1 MKKTLLLALFTLA
14 FIGMAQAQY
23 VRYGGKAGGGF
34 TIAHGNDASSD
45 YMNYFTGFH
54 AGPIVSYEFVSRLAV
69 QAELLYDQKGFT
81 YDAHAV
87 NSSVTANGDLRL
99 HYAELPLLLKIQY
112 GGLFAEAG
120 PYAGYLIDTSS
131 DINFSTTGVNPDA
144 GQPITYHSDNINR
157 FDYGYTAGI
166 GIMLDNGFFMSFRNT
181 GGFRSFS
188 KDLDQRNFG
197 FRLSFGYLIQ
207 PPSAV
212 EMMRRQ

>member
-1 MKKTLLLALFTLA
+1 MKKILLLICITLVP
-14 FIGMAQAQY
+14 ILMAQAQY

-34 TIAHGNDASSD
+34 TRAYGNDGSND

-54 AGPIVSYEFVSRLAV
+54 AGPVVSYEFVSRLAV

-81 YDAHAV
+81 YDAYAV
-87 NSSVTANGDLRL
+87 NPSVTANGDLRL
-99 HYAELPLLLKIQY
+99 HYVNLPLLLKIQK

-120 PYAGYLIDTSS
+120 PYAGYLVATNS
-131 DINFSTTGVNPDA
+131 DIAFSTTGVSPDV
-144 GQPITYHSDNINR
+144 GQPITYNSDNINR

-181 GGFRSFS
+181 GGLRSFS
-188 KDLDQRNFG
+188 KDLDQKNFG
-197 FRLSFGYLIQ
+197 FNLSFGYLIQ

-212 EMMRRQ
+212 EMMRR

>member
-1 MKKTLLLALFTLA
+1 MKKTLSLTCLMLLSVL
-14 FIGMAQAQY
+14 MAQAQF

-34 TIAHGNDASSD
+34 TIAHGEDGSGD

-54 AGPIVSYEFVSRLAV
+54 AGPVVSYEFVSRLAV

-81 YDAHAV
+81 YDAYAV
-87 NSSVTANGDLRL
+87 NSSITANGDLRL
-99 HYAELPLLLKIQY
+99 HYIELPLLLKIQK

-120 PYAGYLIDTSS
+120 PYAGYLVNANS
-131 DINFSTTGVNPDA
+131 DINFSTTGTNPDV
-144 GQPITYHSDNINR
+144 GEPIAYNDGNINR

-166 GIMLDNGFFMSFRNT
+166 GIMLDSGFFMSFRNS

-188 KDLDQRNFG
+188 KDLDQKNFG
-197 FRLSFGYLIQ
+197 FRISFGYLIQ

-212 EMMRRQ
+212 DMMRR

>member
-1 MKKTLLLALFTLA
+1 MKKILLLICITLVP
-14 FIGMAQAQY
+14 ILMAQAQY

-34 TIAHGNDASSD
+34 TRALGDDGSND

-54 AGPIVSYEFVSRLAV
+54 AGPVVSYEFVSRLAV

-81 YDAHAV
+81 YDAYAV
-87 NSSVTANGDLRL
+87 NPSVTANGDLRL
-99 HYAELPLLLKIQY
+99 HYVKLPLLLKIQK

-120 PYAGYLIDTSS
+120 PYAGYLVATNS

-144 GQPITYHSDNINR
+144 GQPITYNSDNINR

-166 GIMLDNGFFMSFRNT
+166 GIMLESGFFMSFRNT

-188 KDLDQRNFG
+188 KDLDQKNFG
-197 FRLSFGYLIQ
+197 FNLSFGYLIQ

-212 EMMRRQ
+212 DMMRR